1 MSYRRSKLEM
11 ILKVLDAIIS
21 GTEKPTR
28 IMYEAGLSW
37 NIMNEILS
45 SLVSRGFV
53 EKVDVLKHGG
63 ERSRRVYRITRKGE
77 SLVRYYRN
85 AEQLLMIDEPSIKMR

>member
-1 MSYRRSKLEM
+1 
-11 ILKVLDAIIS
+11 VLDAVTS

-45 SLVSRGFV
+45 SLVSQGFV
-53 EKVDVLKHGG
+53 EKVDVLKRGG
-63 ERSRRVYRITRKGE
+63 RRSRRVYRITRKGE

-85 AEQLLMIDEPSIKMR
+85 AEQLLKVDEPPTKMLNI